1 MINGISVSGKYTVVH
16 GGYNNMPYVNN
27 NNTSA
32 GMVRYNN
39 GNIEVYDGT
48 TWLLMNGSIATVG
61 ISPVAESAIEWAM
74 KKMQEETEMEHLA
87 SQHPAVK
94 IAYENMKKAADQ
106 LKATIIL
113 SKEHDKTTS

>member
-1 MINGISVSGKYTVVH
+1 MINAISVTGKYTVVH
-16 GGYNNMPYVNN
+16 GGHNNTPYVNN

-48 TWLLMNGSIATVG
+48 TWLLMTGSVATVG
-61 ISPVAESAIEWAM
+61 ISPIAEAAIEWAM

-87 SQHPAVK
+87 SQHPA
-94 IAYENMKKAADQ
+94 IRAAYDTFKRAGEQ
-106 LKATIIL
+106 LKTTIIL
-113 SKEHDKTTS
+113 SKDEKTTS

>member
-1 MINGISVSGKYTVVH
+1 
-16 GGYNNMPYVNN
+16 
-27 NNTSA
+27 
-32 GMVRYNN
+32 MVRYNN
-39 GNIEVYDGT
+39 GNMEVYDGT
-48 TWLLMNGSIATVG
+48 TWLIISGSVASIG